1 MAYVGEDGSYVGEGG
16 LVAAALIDREAAEL
30 IEDWRELCRWD
41 PELPPE
47 VEPPGPEPVIAA
59 VADALRR
66 PQPLGWGADPKV
78 AEVMDQFSDRAGAL
92 AVGELVCL
100 REAVRRRLRG
110 RLPDTEVDE
119 TWSRLQMTIDRAMAW
134 AARRAFEQLEQAAC
148 MDALTSVLNRRAFE
162 RDLRKELGRTARHGG
177 TFSVAILDVD
187 HLKAV
192 NDSAGHAAGDACLR
206 AVAQALRCSI
216 RGEDSAYRIGG
227 DEFAALLPEASG
239 EQAEIVMGRV
249 AAASSVPFTWGVASC
264 PDDAPALEGLLEIA
278 DARLYQRRAEARS
291 GR

>member
-1 MAYVGEDGSYVGEGG
+1 MGEDGSHLGEG
-16 LVAAALIDREAAEL
+16 LAAARLIDLEAAEL
-30 IEDWRELCRWD
+30 IEDWRELCRRN

-47 VEPPGPEPVIAA
+47 IELPAPEPVIAA

-66 PQPLGWGADPKV
+66 PKPLGWGADPIV
-78 AEVMDQFSDRAGAL
+78 TEALDQFSERAGAL

-110 RLPDTEVDE
+110 RLPDIEVDE
-119 TWSRLQMTIDRAMAW
+119 TWSRLQVTIDRAVAG

-162 RDLRKELGRTARHGG
+162 RDLRKEVGRTARHGG
-177 TFSVAILDVD
+177 TFSIAILDVD
-187 HLKAV
+187 HLKSV
-192 NDSAGHAAGDACLR
+192 NDSKGHAAGDACLR
-206 AVAQALRCSI
+206 EVARVLKCSI
-216 RGEDSAYRIGG
+216 RAEDSAYRIGG
-227 DEFAALLPEASG
+227 DEFAALLPEATG

-249 AAASSVPFTWGVASC
+249 AAASSVPFTWGVASY
-264 PDDAPALEGLLEIA
+264 PDDAPALEGLLETA
-278 DARLYQRRAEARS
+278 DARLYRRRSEARS